1 MATIKDVAKAAGVSV
16 TTVSI
21 IINGKAK
28 ERAISEATID
38 KVYKAMKELEYQPN
52 LSARRLR
59 TSEKPVPVIA
69 FFWPLDF
76 RVNILAS
83 FLNAFSRE
91 IEESGFDCE
100 LVIRTY
106 ESDHLDRYDANIVKN
121 GYNAIII
128 GACSRKDEIH
138 LEKLKPQMP
147 ILLINR
153 LSEKYNTVGTDNDQ
167 VGMLAAKAFRE
178 NGYKNAA
185 VFASNSSYIASNIRV
200 NAFIESCKKS
210 GIKVKNAD
218 VFRGEST
225 AEAGYRMGV
234 MFCRM
239 KNRPKAVF
247 CDSDAIAFGAIK
259 AFNEN
264 NIKFNKD
271 VVLITVDMA
280 LLDITVY
287 SSPSLSVVEMPNEE
301 IGRATIRLLRDKIV
315 NNSTEP
321 EHIILSPKL
330 IIRESFN
337 NND

>member
-21 IINGKAK
+21 VINGKAE
-28 ERAISEATID
+28 ERAISEATIN
-38 KVYKAMKELEYQPN
+38 KIHKAMRELGYQPN

-100 LVIRTY
+100 LVVRTY
-106 ESDHLDRYDANIVKN
+106 ESDHLDRYDTNIIKN

-128 GACSRKDEIH
+128 GACSEKDELH

-153 LSEKYNTVGTDNDQ
+153 QSEKYNTVGTDNDE
-167 VGMLAAKAFRE
+167 VGRLAAEAFKKK
-178 NGYKNAA
+178 GYKEAA
-185 VFASNSSYIASNIRV
+185 VFASNSGYIASNRRV
-200 NAFIESCKKS
+200 NAFVENCKKS
-210 GIKVKNAD
+210 GIKVKKAD
-218 VFRGEST
+218 IFRGEST
-225 AEAGYRMGV
+225 AEAGYGMG
-234 MFCRM
+234 MNFCRTN
-239 KNRPKAVF
+239 KKPKAIF
-247 CDSDAIAFGAIK
+247 CDSDAIAFGAVK
-259 AFNEN
+259 AFNGN
-264 NIKFNKD
+264 NIKFNEE
-271 VVLITVDMA
+271 VELITVDMT

-301 IGRATIRLLRDKIV
+301 IGRAAIRLLKDKIA
-315 NNSTEP
+315 NSSIEP
-321 EHIILSPKL
+321 EHIVLSPKL
-330 IIRESFN
+330 ILRESFK
-337 NND
+337 